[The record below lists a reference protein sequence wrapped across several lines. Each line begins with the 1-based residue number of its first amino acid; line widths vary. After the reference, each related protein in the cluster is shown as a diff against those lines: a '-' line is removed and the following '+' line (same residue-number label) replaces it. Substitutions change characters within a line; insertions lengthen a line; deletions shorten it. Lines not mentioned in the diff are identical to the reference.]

1 MKGSIGYTRIK
12 IINCANN
19 FLCSG
24 KANALKHWANIGLRC
39 LFRLNVRHFHSVI
52 REKTRK
58 EAVIH
63 APARKQKTV
72 KRDRQ
77 PNPLW
82 PPRCYTARYLSKE
95 ASRDWSMRLI
105 ADFHCLVRRY
115 WKPIYKAFIWR
126 VRVGGPVSFVNSV
139 PRYFDWH
146 LKQLVKVWM
155 TLLIS
160 LRRQECR
167 CFGCFFTHSSRW
179 LGLVY
184 PTRWHKTTWDISV
197 PESCLIGFD

>member
-1 MKGSIGYTRIK
+1 MHWRAGERVWNVIYNSI
-12 IINCANN
+12 
-19 FLCSG
+19 
-24 KANALKHWANIGLRC
+24 
-39 LFRLNVRHFHSVI
+39 HF
-52 REKTRK
+52 
-58 EAVIH
+58 
-63 APARKQKTV
+63 
-72 KRDRQ
+72 
-77 PNPLW
+77 W
-82 PPRCYTARYLSKE
+82 PPRHKTACYLWKEVSRY
-95 ASRDWSMRLI
+95 WSMRLI
-105 ADFHCLVRRY
+105 ADFDCLVRRY

-126 VRVGGPVSFVNSV
+126 ARVGGPVSFVNTV

-155 TLLIS
+155 TPLIS

-167 CFGCFFTHSSRW
+167 CFWCFFTHSSRW